1 MQLTRRTRL
10 AGIALLAASSLTLA
24 ACGGGGDSG
33 SGTDQVISVY
43 GTNPQNPLIPTATNE
58 VGGGDPLDNLFA
70 GVVAYNSDGS
80 VSNEVAESV
89 EPNEDSTVWTVKL
102 KPWKFTDGS
111 DVTAESFVKAWN
123 YGANPAN
130 KQLNNYFFYPI
141 EGTDEVGNTV
151 EGADTVSGLEI
162 VDESTFTITLKEPE
176 SDFNLR
182 LGYSAYM
189 PVPEAAY
196 DADGKITTEYGDA
209 PIGNGP
215 YKLTTAGWE
224 KNKQISLEPNPDY
237 EGVHKAQNAGL
248 VFKFYNSVDS
258 AYTDVQ
264 SGNLDVLDQV
274 PPSAL
279 TTFESDSAVTA
290 YNQPG
295 SNFSSFTIPERLDH
309 FGNDEEGKL
318 RRAAISQA
326 INREEITEKIFNGAR
341 TPASDFT
348 SPVLDGWTE
357 DVEGNDV
364 LEFNEAEAKDLWAQA
379 DAIDEWDGS
388 FELAYN
394 NDGAGNKEFAE
405 ALTNQVSN
413 VLGIEAAPKVYP
425 TFDEL
430 RTVVTDRSIES
441 PFRTGWQ
448 ADYPSMLNY
457 LGPIYGTGAGSN
469 DGDYSNTEFDDLIN
483 QAATAEGDERYDLIG
498 QAQTVLLEDLPAIP
512 LWYQNATAVTTTD
525 LEGFEFNWKSKP
537 DYYAL
542 TK

>member
-151 EGADTVSGLEI
+151 EGEDTVSGLEI
-162 VDESTFTITLKEPE
+162 VDDSTFTITLKEPE